1 MPLGGFAP
9 PPPARFFSWERK
21 QRAAGAGR
29 QRIQRKR
36 SGGRGRSKGRR
47 LGRRAARRG
56 RCGPPPRTPQGPQGQ
71 NTRAHSTICD
81 PKPQRQVHEATT
93 PGAHLRPALRAL
105 PGPAPRAGH
114 PRFHSPRTPPPGHP
128 SPAPGV
134 SPARPTPATKYAA
147 LPTGRTACRHTSPPP
162 SPAGSAYSDTD
173 PAESPAAPPPPHH
186 RPLAHTRPPPHTH
199 CSGRHSH
206 TSVPTSLN
214 PSDTAA
220 TFARAHP
227 PTRRL
232 PAPAPL
238 GLRWIPCPGRAARSR
253 VAGALPRGRDPAA
266 KRPSSG
272 PRPPAAR
279 HVWSPWRFRG
289 ECLPAPAP
297 APVPAR
303 VMQTCANLLLP
314 VALGPGIA
322 PSPGLRPWGHRP
334 SAPRPAPLPS
344 RVLQRCLGSTSSL
357 TSAAQTPS
365 TGSPDHLGKS
375 SLLF

>member
-1 MPLGGFAP
+1 MQGKEARSQGCEKGKVWAP
-9 PPPARFFSWERK
+9 APHTPGS
-21 QRAAGAGR
+21 
-29 QRIQRKR
+29 
-36 SGGRGRSKGRR
+36 SGTKH
-47 LGRRAARRG
+47 
-56 RCGPPPRTPQGPQGQ
+56 
-71 NTRAHSTICD
+71 TRAQYNLR
-81 PKPQRQVHEATT
+81 PEATA
-93 PGAHLRPALRAL
+93 PSAHLRPALRAF

-114 PRFHSPRTPPPGHP
+114 PRFHSPRTPPGHP
-128 SPAPGV
+128 SPAPAV

-147 LPTGRTACRHTSPPP
+147 LPTGRTACRHTSPHPAP
-162 SPAGSAYSDTD
+162 QAQPTATQTLQSPQH
-173 PAESPAAPPPPHH
+173 PPPHHHFH

-206 TSVPTSLN
+206 TSVPTSFH

-238 GLRWIPCPGRAARSR
+238 GVRWIPCPGRAAGSR
-253 VAGALPRGRDPAA
+253 VAGALLRGRDPAA

-272 PRPPAAR
+272 PGTSAPGSQTRVGVSR
-279 HVWSPWRFRG
+279 RFRG

-344 RVLQRCLGSTSSL
+344 RVLRRCLGSTSSL
-357 TSAAQTPS
+357 TSPAQTPS